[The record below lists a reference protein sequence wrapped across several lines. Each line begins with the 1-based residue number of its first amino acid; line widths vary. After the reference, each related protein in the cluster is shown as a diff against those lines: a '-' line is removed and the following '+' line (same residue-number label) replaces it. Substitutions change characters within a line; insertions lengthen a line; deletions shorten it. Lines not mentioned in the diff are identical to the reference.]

1 MLTAPFGITAA
12 FVALMLLLFLIDL
25 ITSFTRHHRDFR
37 SIIVS
42 VGVLG
47 TFTGVFIGLLGFD
60 AADIRGSVPRLLDG
74 MKIAFLTSVVGM
86 GLSVALS
93 ILYRFRSG
101 TSDDEVNAL
110 NAINKKLDGLQH
122 LHKLDKLAALDQVN
136 EQIDAQ
142 LNATV
147 SGIRDVR
154 GDLHRSRSELDAHFK
169 ATQQT
174 LNDALERIS
183 LSASEE
189 IVKSLETVIT
199 DFNNNLTEQF
209 GDNFKQLNAGI
220 ANLLEWQ
227 NQYRDTVS
235 SNTRLLEQITESLN
249 SSRTTLDS
257 VATRNSETLEVYK
270 NLGELI
276 QVQKQQSQL
285 LKAQMQE
292 YSDLSERATA
302 AFATLQN
309 GFGNIQAGMKSQS
322 DAVAALTNDISTQLP
337 EALNELENTLTGL
350 TNKFARDYQAFL
362 ERYRLLLV
370 DEE

>member
-1 MLTAPFGITAA
+1 MLTAPSSVTAA
-12 FVALMLLLFLIDL
+12 FVALMLVLFLIDL
-25 ITSFTRHHRDFR
+25 ITSFTSRHKDFR
-37 SIIVS
+37 SVIVS

-60 AADIRGSVPRLLDG
+60 AADIRG
-74 MKIAFLTSVVGM
+74 LTSVVGM
-86 GLSVALS
+86 GLSVVLS
-93 ILYRFRSG
+93 ILYRFRSS
-101 TSDDEVNAL
+101 TSDDEVDAL
-110 NAINKKLDGLQH
+110 NAISKKLDGLS
-122 LHKLDKLAALDQVN
+122 KLNKLEQLDQLN
-136 EQIDAQ
+136 IQ
-142 LNATV
+142 LGATV
-147 SGIRDVR
+147 TGINDVR
-154 GDLHRSRSELDAHFK
+154 GDMQYSRNELNAHFK

-183 LSASEE
+183 RNASEE

-209 GDNFKQLNAGI
+209 GDNFKQLNSGI

-235 SNTRLLEQITESLN
+235 SNTELLGQITQSLN
-249 SSRTTLDS
+249 SSRNTLDS
-257 VATRNSETLEVYK
+257 VASRNKETLEVYQ

-276 QVQKQQSQL
+276 QVQKQQSEL

-292 YSDLSERATA
+292 YADLSQRATA
-302 AFATLQN
+302 AFATMQS
-309 GFGNIQAGMKSQS
+309 GFGNIQAGMQVQS
-322 DAVAALTNDISTQLP
+322 EAVATLTTDISKQLP
-337 EALNELENTLTGL
+337 EALNELESTLTGL
-350 TNKFARDYQAFL
+350 TNKFARDYQSFL

>member
-1 MLTAPFGITAA
+1 MLTAPSSVTTA
-12 FVALMLLLFLIDL
+12 FVALMLVLFLIDL
-25 ITSFTRHHRDFR
+25 ATSFTRQHKDFR
-37 SIIVS
+37 SVIVS

-86 GLSVALS
+86 GLSVVLS
-93 ILYRFRSG
+93 ILYRFRSAG
-101 TSDDEVNAL
+101 SDDEFETL
-110 NAINKKLDGLQH
+110 NAISKKLDTLEK
-122 LHKLDKLAALDQVN
+122 LHVLDHVSTQMGAAV
-136 EQIDAQ
+136 
-142 LNATV
+142 T
-147 SGIRDVR
+147 GINDIR
-154 GDLHRSRSELDAHFK
+154 GDMQYSRSELDAHFK
-169 ATQQT
+169 ATQHT

-183 LSASEE
+183 RNASEE

-227 NQYRDTVS
+227 SHYRDTVS
-235 SNTRLLEQITESLN
+235 SNTELLGQITQSLN

-257 VATRNSETLEVYK
+257 VASRNKETIEVYQ
-270 NLGELI
+270 NLGDLI
-276 QVQKQQSQL
+276 KVQKQQSEM

-292 YSDLSERATA
+292 YADLSQRATA
-302 AFATLQN
+302 AFATMQS
-309 GFGNIQAGMKSQS
+309 GFGNIQAGMQVQS
-322 DAVAALTNDISTQLP
+322 EAVATLTTDISKQLP

-350 TNKFARDYQAFL
+350 TNKFARDYQSFL

>member
-1 MLTAPFGITAA
+1 MLTAPSSVTAA
-12 FVALMLLLFLIDL
+12 FVALMLVLFLIDL
-25 ITSFTRHHRDFR
+25 VTSFTRRHKDFR

-60 AADIRGSVPRLLDG
+60 AGDIRGSVPRLLDG

-93 ILYRFRSG
+93 ILYRFISS
-101 TSDDEVNAL
+101 TSDDEAEAL
-110 NAINKKLDGLQH
+110 NAISRKLDGLN
-122 LHKLDKLAALDQVN
+122 KLDNLEKLDTLDQVS
-136 EQIDAQ
+136 AQ
-142 LNATV
+142 LNAAV
-147 SGIRDVR
+147 NGISDIR
-154 GDLHRSRSELDAHFK
+154 GDMQYSRSELNAHFK
-169 ATQQT
+169 ATQHT

-183 LSASEE
+183 RNASEE

-227 NQYRDTVS
+227 NHYRDTVT
-235 SNTRLLEQITESLN
+235 SNTELLGKITESLD
-249 SSRTTLDS
+249 SSRSTLDS
-257 VATRNSETLEVYK
+257 VASRNKETIEVYQ

-276 QVQKQQSQL
+276 QVQKQQSEM
-285 LKAQMQE
+285 LKAQMKE
-292 YSDLSERATA
+292 YADLSQRATA
-302 AFATLQN
+302 AFATMQT
-309 GFGNIQAGMKSQS
+309 GFGNIQAGMQVQS
-322 DAVAALTNDISTQLP
+322 EAVATLTTDISKQLP

-350 TNKFARDYQAFL
+350 TNKFARDYQSFL

>member
-25 ITSFTRHHRDFR
+25 ITSFTKRHRDFR

-86 GLSVALS
+86 GLSVVLS
-93 ILYRFRSG
+93 ILYRFRST

-110 NAINKKLDGLQH
+110 NAINKKLDGLQQ
-122 LHKLDKLAALDQVN
+122 LNKLAALDHIN
-136 EQIDAQ
+136 AQ
-142 LNATV
+142 LNAQIDATV

-154 GDLHRSRSELDAHFK
+154 GDMHRSRSELDAHFK
-169 ATQQT
+169 ATQQS

-199 DFNNNLTEQF
+199 DFNSNLTEQF

-235 SNTRLLEQITESLN
+235 SNTKLLEQITESLN

-257 VATRNSETLEVYK
+257 VATRNSETLEVYE

-292 YSDLSERATA
+292 YTDLSERATA
-302 AFATLQN
+302 AFTTLQN